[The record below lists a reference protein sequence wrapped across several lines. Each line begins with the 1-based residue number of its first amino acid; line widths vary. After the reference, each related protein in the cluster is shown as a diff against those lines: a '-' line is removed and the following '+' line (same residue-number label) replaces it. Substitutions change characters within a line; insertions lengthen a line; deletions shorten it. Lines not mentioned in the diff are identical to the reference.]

1 MATYLYRVGRWTF
14 LHRKRVLAF
23 WVLLL
28 IALISL
34 SSAFS
39 RPPSTAFSIP
49 GTQSQQA
56 IDLLNQKFPGAAGA
70 AAQMVFAVPA
80 GKTLTDPAIQSAV
93 QASIAQA
100 QKAPQVKLVTNP
112 YGKGTISSNMRIA
125 YATVIYSVPVSG
137 ITTSA
142 QQGLE
147 RSAAPAQKAGVQV
160 AFGGGVVTP
169 AAARDS
175 SEVGGLVIA
184 YIVLSITLGSMLA
197 AGLPLLTALI
207 GVGIGI
213 MGLNAVGAVISLS
226 SAAPVVATMLGL
238 AVAIDYALFILQRYR
253 QLLATGIEPGEA
265 AARSAATA
273 GSAVVFAGLTV
284 VIALCG
290 LAVVDIPFLTV
301 MGLAA
306 AATVTVAVLIAVT
319 LVPALIGMLGARIEP
334 VGVSKRHRAS
344 GREEGDTAGVRWA
357 TGISRRPLIV
367 IGIGA
372 IIVVLLALPV
382 LGLKLGLPDAGSN
395 PPGSTSRV
403 AYDLLTQGFGPGVNG
418 PLTVVVNAPPT
429 DNPQQVAEA
438 AVKGL
443 SGLPD
448 VASVSPPIQNSTKD
462 VTIVIVTPKSSPSS
476 SQTSQ
481 LVTLVRSDA
490 VQVQKK
496 TGVQVLV
503 TGPTAVNIDVSNKL
517 QAALPIYLIVVVG
530 LGLLLLALVFRS
542 LLVPLKSVVGFLLS
556 IAASMGLVVSI
567 FQDGHL
573 ASLFGVTNP
582 GPVVSF
588 LPILLIGGLFGLST
602 DYEVFLVSRMWEQFS
617 RTGEAKP
624 SVIKGYGESAR
635 VVVAAGLIM
644 IGVFTSF
651 VFSDDVVTKEIGFAL
666 AVGVLVDAFLVRLIL
681 VPAVMTLLGRRA
693 WWLPKW
699 LDRAIP
705 NVDIEGLK
713 LDENLARES
722 TRTTVG
728 VGAPTAGGN
737 HPTT

>member
-39 RPPSTAFSIP
+39 RPASTAFSIP

-80 GKTLTDPAIQSAV
+80 GKTLTDPTIQSAV
-93 QASIAQA
+93 QASVAQA
-100 QKAPQVKLVTNP
+100 QKAPQVKLVTDP

-125 YATVIYSVPVSG
+125 YATVIYAVPVSG
-137 ITTSA
+137 ITPAA
-142 QQGLE
+142 QQALE
-147 RSAAPAQKAGVQV
+147 QSATPAQKAGVQV

-169 AAARDS
+169 AAAKDS
-175 SEVGGLVIA
+175 SEAGGLVIA
-184 YIVLSITLGSMLA
+184 YIVLAITLGSMVA

-213 MGLNAVGAVISLS
+213 SGINALGAVISLS

-253 QLLATGIEPGEA
+253 QLLATGLEPREA

-284 VIALCG
+284 VMALCG

-306 AATVTVAVLIAVT
+306 AGTVIVAVLIAVT
-319 LVPALIGMLGARIEP
+319 LVPAIIGIIGARIKP
-334 VGVSKRHRAS
+334 VGASKARRQS
-344 GREEGDTAGVRWA
+344 RGDRDAAGLRWA
-357 TGISRRPLIV
+357 RVLTRRPLIV

-372 IIVVLLALPV
+372 VIVVLLALPAF
-382 LGLKLGLPDAGSN
+382 GLKLGLPDAGSD
-395 PPGSTSRV
+395 PPGSTGRV
-403 AYDLLTQGFGPGVNG
+403 AYDLLAEGFGPGVNG
-418 PLTVVVNAPPT
+418 PLTVVVNAPQK

-443 SGLPD
+443 GGLPD

-476 SQTSQ
+476 DQTSQ
-481 LVTLVRSDA
+481 LVNLVRTDA
-490 VQVQKK
+490 LQVQKA
-496 TGVQVLV
+496 TGVEVLV
-503 TGPTAVNIDVSNKL
+503 TGSTAVNIDVSNKL
-517 QAALPIYLIVVVG
+517 QAALPIYLAVVVG
-530 LGLLLLALVFRS
+530 LGLVLLALVFRS
-542 LLVPLKSVVGFLLS
+542 ILVPLKSVLGFLLS
-556 IAASMGLVVSI
+556 IAAAMGLVVSI

-573 ASLFGVTNP
+573 GSLFGVHNT

-588 LPILLIGGLFGLST
+588 LPIFLIAALFGLST
-602 DYEVFLVSRMWEQFS
+602 DYEVFLVSRMWEEFAH
-617 RTGEAKP
+617 TGEAKP
-624 SVIKGYGESAR
+624 SVVRGYGESAR

-666 AVGVLVDAFLVRLIL
+666 AVGVLVDAFLVRLTL
-681 VPAVMTLLGRRA
+681 VPAVMALLGRRA
-693 WWLPKW
+693 WWLPRW

-713 LDENLARES
+713 LDENLAKEAS
-722 TRTTVG
+722 PAA
-728 VGAPTAGGN
+728 VGAGM
-737 HPTT
+737 HPDGDR

>member
-14 LHRKRVLAF
+14 LHRKTVLAL

-28 IALISL
+28 IVLISL

-39 RPPSTAFSIP
+39 RPASTAFSIP

-70 AAQMVFAVPA
+70 AAQMVFAVPG
-80 GKTLTDPAIQSAV
+80 GKTLTDPTIQTAV
-93 QASIAQA
+93 QASVAQA
-100 QKAPQVKLVTNP
+100 QKAPQVKLVSDP
-112 YGKGTISSNMRIA
+112 YGKGTISSNQRIA
-125 YATVIYSVPVSG
+125 YATVIYAVPVSG
-137 ITTSA
+137 ITPAA
-142 QQGLE
+142 QQALE
-147 RSAAPAQKAGVQV
+147 QSATPARKAGVEV

-169 AAARDS
+169 AAAKDS
-175 SEVGGLVIA
+175 SEAGGLIIA
-184 YIVLSITLGSMLA
+184 YIVLAITLGSMVA

-213 MGLNAVGAVISLS
+213 SGINALGAVISLS

-253 QLLATGIEPGEA
+253 QLLATGLEPPEA

-284 VIALCG
+284 VMALCG
-290 LAVVDIPFLTV
+290 LAVVNIPFLTV

-306 AATVTVAVLIAVT
+306 AGTVTVAVLIAVT
-319 LVPALIGMLGARIEP
+319 LVPAVIGMIGPRIKP
-334 VGVSKRHRAS
+334 VGASKARRPSNQDRDA
-344 GREEGDTAGVRWA
+344 AGLRWA
-357 TGISRRPLIV
+357 RVLTRQPLIV
-367 IGIGA
+367 IGIVA
-372 IIVVLLALPV
+372 VIVVLLAAPA
-382 LGLKLGLPDAGSN
+382 LGLKLGLPDAGSE
-395 PPGSTSRV
+395 PPGSTGRV
-403 AYDLLTQGFGPGVNG
+403 AYDLLAEGFGPGVNG
-418 PLTVVVNAPPT
+418 PLTVVVNAPQK

-462 VTIVIVTPKSSPSS
+462 VTIVIVTPKSSPTSD
-476 SQTSQ
+476 QTSQ
-481 LVTLVRSDA
+481 LVNLVRTDA
-490 VQVQKK
+490 VQVQKA
-496 TGVQVLV
+496 TGVEVLV

-517 QAALPIYLIVVVG
+517 QAALPIYLVVVVG

-542 LLVPLKSVVGFLLS
+542 ILVPLKSVFGFLLS
-556 IAASMGLVVSI
+556 ILAAMGLVVSI

-573 ASLFGVTNP
+573 GSLFGVHNT

-588 LPILLIGGLFGLST
+588 LPIFLIAAIFGLST
-602 DYEVFLVSRMWEQFS
+602 DYEVFLVSRMWEEFAH
-617 RTGEAKP
+617 TGEAIP
-624 SVIKGYGESAR
+624 SVVKGYGESAR

-651 VFSDDVVTKEIGFAL
+651 VFSDDVITKEIGFAL
-666 AVGVLVDAFLVRLIL
+666 AVGVLVDAFLVRLTL
-681 VPAVMTLLGRRA
+681 VPAVMALLGRRA
-693 WWLPKW
+693 WWLPHW

-713 LDENLARES
+713 LDENLAES
-722 TRTTVG
+722 ALRAKVG
-728 VGAPTAGGN
+728 VGPVAGDQR
-737 HPTT
+737 

>member
-1 MATYLYRVGRWTF
+1 LYRVGRWTF

-112 YGKGTISSNMRIA
+112 YGKGTLSSNMRIA

-137 ITTSA
+137 ITTAA

-147 RSAAPAQKAGVQV
+147 QSAAPARRAGVQV

-213 MGLNAVGAVISLS
+213 MGLNGVGAVISLS

-253 QLLATGIEPGEA
+253 QLLATDVEPGEA

-344 GREEGDTAGVRWA
+344 GRQEGDTAGVRWA

-481 LVTLVRSDA
+481 LVTLVRGDA

-542 LLVPLKSVVGFLLS
+542 LLVPVKSVVGFLLS

-573 ASLFGVTNP
+573 SSLFGVTNP

-693 WWLPKW
+693 WWLPQW

-713 LDENLARES
+713 LDENLAREA

-728 VGAPTAGGN
+728 VGVPAAGAD

>member
-14 LHRKRVLAF
+14 SHRKLVLAL

-28 IALISL
+28 IILISL
-34 SSAFS
+34 SSVFS
-39 RPPSTAFSIP
+39 RPASTAFSIP

-80 GKTLTDPAIQSAV
+80 GKTLTEPTIESAV
-93 QASIAQA
+93 EASVAQA
-100 QKAPQVKLVTNP
+100 KKAPQVKLVSDP
-112 YGKGTISSNMRIA
+112 YGKGTISANMRIA
-125 YATVIYSVPVSG
+125 YATVIYAVPVSG
-137 ITTSA
+137 ITPAA
-142 QQGLE
+142 QQALE
-147 RSAAPAQKAGVQV
+147 QSATPAQKAGVQV

-169 AAARDS
+169 AAAKDS
-175 SEVGGLVIA
+175 SEVGGLLIA
-184 YIVLSITLGSMLA
+184 YIVLAITLGSMVA

-213 MGLNAVGAVISLS
+213 SGLNALGAVISLS

-238 AVAIDYALFILQRYR
+238 AVAIDYAVFILQRYR
-253 QLLATGIEPGEA
+253 QLLATGLEPGEA

-284 VIALCG
+284 VMALCG

-306 AATVTVAVLIAVT
+306 AGTVIVAVLIAVT
-319 LVPALIGMLGARIEP
+319 LVPAVIGIVGARIKP
-334 VGVSKRHRAS
+334 VGVSKPRRQSRPDRGGA
-344 GREEGDTAGVRWA
+344 GLRWAGVL
-357 TGISRRPLIV
+357 TRRPLIV

-372 IIVVLLALPV
+372 VVVVLLALPA
-382 LGLKLGLPDAGSN
+382 LGLKLGLPDAGSD
-395 PPGSTSRV
+395 PPGSTGRV
-403 AYDLLTQGFGPGVNG
+403 AYDLLAEGFGPGVNG
-418 PLTVVVNAPPT
+418 PLTVVVNAPQK

-443 SGLPD
+443 GGLPD
-448 VASVSPPIQNSTKD
+448 VASVSPPIQNSSKD

-476 SQTSQ
+476 DQTSQ
-481 LVTLVRSDA
+481 LVNLVRTDA
-490 VQVQKK
+490 VQVQKA
-496 TGVQVLV
+496 TGVEVLV

-517 QAALPIYLIVVVG
+517 QAALPIYLVVVMG
-530 LGLLLLALVFRS
+530 LGLVLLALVFRS
-542 LLVPLKSVVGFLLS
+542 ILVPLKSVLGFLLS
-556 IAASMGLVVSI
+556 IVAAMGLVVSI

-573 ASLFGVTNP
+573 GSLFGVHNT

-588 LPILLIGGLFGLST
+588 LPIFLIAAVFGLST
-602 DYEVFLVSRMWEQFS
+602 DYEVFLVSRMWEEFAH
-617 RTGEAKP
+617 TDEAVP
-624 SVIKGYGESAR
+624 SVVRGYGESAR

-666 AVGVLVDAFLVRLIL
+666 AVGVLVDAFLVRLTL
-681 VPAVMTLLGRRA
+681 VPAVMALLGRRA
-693 WWLPKW
+693 WWLPHW

-713 LDENLARES
+713 LDENLAKEAS
-722 TRTTVG
+722 AAA
-728 VGAPTAGGN
+728 VGAGAQPDAGR
-737 HPTT
+737 